1 MVRLSKFPDPV
12 IKREFFSITTIQLI
26 LILVSN
32 IYVGR
37 WYLYHLIILDD
48 EFIKQWRSVSVDG
61 MDDSKIEEYLDK
73 QGIRSMQ
80 DQGMKKLNMPKRKK
94 GAVKRKNRAPKDNEH
109 MADIL
114 QDYSELTAEHRT
126 IIK

>member
-1 MVRLSKFPDPV
+1 M
-12 IKREFFSITTIQLI
+12 
-26 LILVSN
+26 
-32 IYVGR
+32 YVGR
-37 WYLYHLIILDD
+37 WYLYYLIFLDD